1 MGGGQGGGGGGE
13 TLTSIEDL
21 QNILSQLLGPNA
33 GVLEGGDSDDNPF
46 GLHLHDDDEEE
57 EDHDDEGEGNPEDY
71 TSFGDIPDEFDAAS
85 TPAPEFPEED
95 GADDEELALA
105 AELGVVDEGEEELL
119 DSDDDVESDEYEH
132 LDQ

>member
-1 MGGGQGGGGGGE
+1 MGGGGGGE

-95 GADDEELALA
+95 GGSDEIELARQ
-105 AELGVVDEGEEELL
+105 LGEVEEDEADLL
-119 DSDDDVESDEYEH
+119 DSDDDVDSD
-132 LDQ
+132 